1 MTLGIHF
8 YGSLK
13 GHGSL
18 RTVSYYEI
26 LNGALCL
33 KCQFCCHLI
42 EIYSNISS
50 SKYLEIGWARLRK
63 QQRCK
68 LKIDNPCIL

>member
-1 MTLGIHF
+1 MTLGIRF
-8 YGSLK
+8 DGSLK

-18 RTVSYYEI
+18 RAVSYYEI
-26 LNGALCL
+26 LNDALCL

-42 EIYSNISS
+42 EIYSNLSS
-50 SKYLEIGWARLRK
+50 SKYLEIGWERLKK